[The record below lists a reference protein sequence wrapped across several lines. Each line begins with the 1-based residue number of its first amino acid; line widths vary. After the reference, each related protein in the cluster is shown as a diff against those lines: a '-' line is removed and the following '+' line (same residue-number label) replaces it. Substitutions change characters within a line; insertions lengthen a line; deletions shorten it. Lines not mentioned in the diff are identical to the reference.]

1 MKTEINGT
9 QGPIPEGNIA
19 IVVSR
24 YNESIT
30 GQLLQGA
37 RETLL
42 AAGIAEED
50 IQVIWVSGAWELPLP
65 TSYAA
70 RRKETLAVITLGAVI
85 KGETTHDE
93 HINRSVC
100 NALMDI
106 GLATAKPI
114 LLGLLTCNTVD
125 QAIQRAGGN
134 MGNKGSECAEAAL
147 EMIRV
152 VEEMQDQ
159 GTPKVGFHR

>member
-1 MKTEINGT
+1 MDLTEITGT
-9 QGPIPEGNIA
+9 DGELPEGRIGL
-19 IVVSR
+19 VVSR

-30 GQLLQGA
+30 EQLLQGA
-37 RETLL
+37 VQTLTES
-42 AAGIAEED
+42 GIRDTD
-50 IQVIWVSGAWELPLP
+50 IDVVRVPGAWELPLP
-65 TSYAA
+65 ASRLAS
-70 RRKETLAVITLGAVI
+70 KKNTLAVITLGAVI

-100 NALMDI
+100 NGLTEI
-106 GLATAKPI
+106 SLATGKPI

-147 EMIRV
+147 EMIRLMDK
-152 VEEMQDQ
+152 VEEMD
-159 GTPKVGFHR
+159 TPRVGFK

>member
-1 MKTEINGT
+1 MPNEFLGN
-9 QGPIPEGNIA
+9 QGELPEGKFS

-30 GQLLQGA
+30 GQLLAGA
-37 RETLL
+37 ISTLTQ
-42 AAGIAEED
+42 AGVADQD
-50 IQVIWVSGAWELPLP
+50 IDVVWVSGAWELPLP
-65 TSYAA
+65 TSYVA
-70 RRKETLAVITLGAVI
+70 RNKDVLAVIALGAVI

-100 NALMDI
+100 DALMEI
-106 GLATAKPI
+106 GLATCKPI

-134 MGNKGSECAEAAL
+134 VGNKGSECASAAI
-147 EMIRV
+147 EMVRLMHRLQ
-152 VEEMQDQ
+152 ES
-159 GTPKVGFHR
+159 GSPKVGFRS

>member
-1 MKTEINGT
+1 MQTEINGT
-9 QGPIPEGNIA
+9 QGPLPEGAIA

-37 RETLL
+37 KQTLRD
-42 AAGIAEED
+42 AGVAEED

-70 RRKETLAVITLGAVI
+70 RRKEVLAVITLGAVI

-100 NALMDI
+100 NALMDL
-106 GLATAKPI
+106 GLATGKPI

-152 VEEMQDQ
+152 AEAMRDE
-159 GTPKVGFHR
+159 GTPRVGFHR

>member
-1 MKTEINGT
+1 MPKEITGT
-9 QGPIPEGNIA
+9 SGPLPDGRVA

-30 GQLLQGA
+30 GQLLAGA
-37 RETLL
+37 KTTLQSHGF
-42 AAGIAEED
+42 ADED
-50 IQVIWVSGAWELPLP
+50 VEVIWVSGAWELPLP

-70 RRKETLAVITLGAVI
+70 RMKDVLAVITLGAVI

-100 NALMDI
+100 DTLMEI
-106 GLATAKPI
+106 GIATGKPI

-134 MGNKGSECAEAAL
+134 MGNKGAECAEAAL

-152 VEEMQDQ
+152 IEQMQE
-159 GTPKVGFHR
+159 GSSPRVGFHR